1 MATAVLEN
9 KNPYAKFGLKR
20 RPTYDELIGL
30 INENAS
36 LFGPTPDRRASA
48 FKASPEGSFFDGLN
62 YTDKLKEEQE
72 RILNKQMR
80 DILFRQNVGDQTI
93 AIAQLQQNNQTPTAT
108 QTQTLP
114 TGNIAGAGIDA
125 QLEQVRQQQETRR
138 QQTREAHRG
147 RLGGGLE
154 AIASRIFDLTPLG
167 SRAPTPIAQPMPQSF
182 NISSE
187 SEPELMTDQEM
198 QTARGEPLIS
208 DGTILNSLKFR
219 NPEASE
225 TQLNRALNVLSKFK
239 NIQPEQIATSFT
251 NFSTLN
257 NIYATLADNGFIDQ
271 DVWEEYQE
279 LTSIISR
286 ERGGR
291 KRSKLLGDLA
301 NHYRQN
307 IYDKFINEIA
317 NRPSGSSG

>member
-1 MATAVLEN
+1 MTAKLEN
-9 KNPYAKFGLKR
+9 INAYSHLGLRR
-20 RPTYDELIGL
+20 RPTYDELINL

-36 LFGPTPDRRASA
+36 LFAPNPDRRASA

-62 YTDKLKEEQE
+62 YTDRLKEEQE

-80 DILFRQNVGDQTI
+80 DLLFRQNVGNQSI

-138 QQTREAHRG
+138 QQAGEAHRG
-147 RLGGGLE
+147 MLPMIQGVMSNIMSLSP
-154 AIASRIFDLTPLG
+154 SRT
-167 SRAPTPIAQPMPQSF
+167 RAPTPMAQTTVERF

-187 SEPELMTDQEM
+187 SEPEVMTDAEM
-198 QTARGEPLIS
+198 QTARGEPITS

-219 NPEASE
+219 NPDASE

-239 NIQPEQIATSFT
+239 NLQPEQIATSFN
-251 NFSTLN
+251 NFATLN
-257 NIYATLADNGFIDQ
+257 NIYATLADNGFIDD

-279 LTSIISR
+279 LTSRISN

-291 KRSKLLGDLA
+291 KRAKLLGDLA
-301 NHYRQN
+301 NHYRNN

-317 NRPSGSSG
+317 NRPSGSRG